1 MSIFLIRVIRV
12 IRGKIHIMKSMTGF
26 GRGVVQETE
35 FAVTVELKTVNN
47 RFLDISLRLSGEMQ
61 ALESTIKRQIGNRLS
76 RGRVEV
82 NLTYERTTEINY
94 ELNRPM
100 ITGFLAAMREMQKE
114 FSLSGEPDLNVIAR
128 LPNVLLPKKDDLSEE
143 FIVGVE
149 RALNA
154 ALDDLER
161 MRENEG
167 EMLRNELNFRLSE
180 IENRLPK
187 IESESETVAEE
198 YRARLTKKISD
209 FLAKSDSQ
217 IEIDQGRLAQEVAF
231 LADRSDISEEI
242 QRLKSHI
249 EHFRQIMSEEKEVGK
264 RLDFLTQELNR
275 EANTIASKTG
285 NLAIKENALAIKSEI
300 EKIREQVQNVE

>member
-1 MSIFLIRVIRV
+1 
-12 IRGKIHIMKSMTGF
+12 MTGF
-26 GRGVVQETE
+26 GRGVVQEVD

-47 RFLDISLRLSGEMQ
+47 RFLDINLRLSGELG
-61 ALESTIKRQIGNRLS
+61 ALESTVKRQIGNRLS
-76 RGRVEV
+76 RGRIEV

-100 ITGFLAAMREMQKE
+100 ITGYLAAMKQMQEE
-114 FSLSGEPDLNVIAR
+114 FSLSGEPDLNVVAR

-149 RALNA
+149 KALNT
-154 ALDDLER
+154 ALDDLEK

-167 EMLRNELNFRLSE
+167 DMLRNELNFRLTE
-180 IENRLPK
+180 IENRLPA
-187 IESESETVAEE
+187 IESESNNVADE
-198 YRARLTKKISD
+198 YLVRLKKKISD
-209 FLAKSDSQ
+209 FLSKSDSQ
-217 IEIDQGRLAQEVAF
+217 IEIDQGRLAQEVAY

-249 EHFRQIMSEEKEVGK
+249 EQFRQIMSDEKDVGK

-275 EANTIASKTG
+275 EANTIASKTN
-285 NLAIKENALAIKSEI
+285 NLIVKENALACKSEI